1 MDKKI
6 IYINSIVI
14 GLLAVIATLS
24 GLFWRGL
31 YKNDT
36 ISITAQM
43 MGQDLISLVICVPIL
58 VLSLYLISKDS
69 LRGNLLWMGVV
80 FYFLYTYSSMSFLA
94 SYNQL
99 FLVYVALFSLSLYT
113 FVYGLLSL
121 NVKNIKRSFSPGIT
135 TQIAGIFTISMATL
149 LSVMW
154 LSIIIQSLLSGV
166 APASLEDYT
175 TLGIQAL
182 DLAVLAPA
190 AIISGVLLL
199 KRKPWGYTL
208 MPIVMVKISLL
219 GTAILSMI
227 YFMMQKGVSVVW
239 EQELFFLVATVG
251 GIIITLAFYNKI
263 NSTHKKS
270 NGLPPVP
277 MS

>member
-1 MDKKI
+1 M
-6 IYINSIVI
+6 
-14 GLLAVIATLS
+14 
-24 GLFWRGL
+24 
-31 YKNDT
+31 
-36 ISITAQM
+36 
-43 MGQDLISLVICVPIL
+43 
-58 VLSLYLISKDS
+58 
-69 LRGNLLWMGVV
+69 
-80 FYFLYTYSSMSFLA
+80 
-94 SYNQL
+94 
-99 FLVYVALFSLSLYT
+99 
-113 FVYGLLSL
+113 
-121 NVKNIKRSFSPGIT
+121 KNIKRSFSPGIT

-154 LSIIIQSLLSGV
+154 LSIIIQSILSGV

-263 NSTHKKS
+263 NSTHKK
-270 NGLPPVP
+270 NLMDYPQYP
-277 MS
+277 